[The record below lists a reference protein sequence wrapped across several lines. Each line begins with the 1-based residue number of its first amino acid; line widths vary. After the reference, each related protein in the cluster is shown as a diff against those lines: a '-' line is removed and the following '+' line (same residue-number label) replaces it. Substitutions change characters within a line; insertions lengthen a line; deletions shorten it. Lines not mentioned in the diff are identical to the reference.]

1 MNDPAFVND
10 ILKTLP
16 GVDMNDPQ
24 IKVRNREGN
33 KTKTHCFDSSQ
44 SILAEMGG
52 QPTGDDDLEQAL
64 KMSMDVQKKEDK
76 EEKKEGQ

>member
-1 MNDPAFVND
+1 M
-10 ILKTLP
+10 
-16 GVDMNDPQ
+16 
-24 IKVRNREGN
+24 EGN
-33 KTKTHCFDSSQ
+33 KTKQKLIVSTSQ

-52 QPTGDDDLEQAL
+52 QQTGDDDLEQAL